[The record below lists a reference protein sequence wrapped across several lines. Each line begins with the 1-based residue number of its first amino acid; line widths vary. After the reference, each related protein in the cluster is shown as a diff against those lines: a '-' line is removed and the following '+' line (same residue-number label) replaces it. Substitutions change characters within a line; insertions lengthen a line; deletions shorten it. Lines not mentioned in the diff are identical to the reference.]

1 MDLEELLKLP
11 REELLRELKKY
22 PPEERIKKLKELDE
36 ARKKEEE
43 ETHKLMEDTIK
54 EINTEKDTVQNDSEQ
69 EPVDAGN
76 KTKELSLEEEIEKT
90 PPPEI
95 SNIPPSYQEAF
106 EKVSGLY
113 TQLREIVQDEEP
125 SSGYSSLYRAEEIYN
140 EIINHERYQPQENIK
155 DIAYSSRKL
164 MKELRGE
171 YISQF
176 YKD

>member
-11 REELLRELKKY
+11 REELVQELKKY
-22 PPEERIKKLKELDE
+22 PPEERIKKLKELEE

-54 EINTEKDTVQNDSEQ
+54 EINTERDTSLNVPEEEITGFES
-69 EPVDAGN
+69 
-76 KTKELSLEEEIEKT
+76 KKKELSLEEEVEQT
-90 PPPEI
+90 PQPEL

-106 EKVSGLY
+106 EKVTGLY
-113 TQLREIVQDEEP
+113 TQLREIIQEEEP
-125 SSGYSSLYRAEEIYN
+125 SSNYSSLYRAEEIYN
-140 EIINHERYQPQENIK
+140 EIINHERYQPQEDIK

-164 MKELRGE
+164 MKKLRGE

-176 YKD
+176 YND